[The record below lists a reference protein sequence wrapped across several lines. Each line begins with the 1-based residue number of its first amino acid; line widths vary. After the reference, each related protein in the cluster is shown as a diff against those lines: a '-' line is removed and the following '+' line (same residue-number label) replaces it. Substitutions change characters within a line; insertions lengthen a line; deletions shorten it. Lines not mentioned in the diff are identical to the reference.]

1 MIILFTVELINFL
14 KVNLKLL
21 AEIKSFQIKS
31 AAAINSCGDFK
42 LSNIGN

>member
-1 MIILFTVELINFL
+1 MIILFTVESIIFL
-14 KVNLKLL
+14 MVNLKLL

-31 AAAINSCGDFK
+31 AVAINSGGDFK

>member
-1 MIILFTVELINFL
+1 MIILFTVELIIFL

-31 AAAINSCGDFK
+31 AVAVGSCGDFK